1 MKVIS
6 LHLGRCLSSRVDWLV
21 PCGSGRTICGNGD
34 YIPRLVLI
42 VTHEVASFTMIQ
54 SSLGIEHRSIQL
66 PWQMLSYPGTFAR
79 YVLSESPI
87 MYPLPPHAV
96 VVVLVRLKPSER
108 VLSIFFGAI
117 GSCGEPS
124 SGSDTTSSSEKLVQL
139 RHPSNFGI
147 DLFVQT

>member
-6 LHLGRCLSSRVDWLV
+6 LHLPRSLSSRVDWLV

-34 YIPRLVLI
+34 YISRLVLI
-42 VTHEVASFTMIQ
+42 VTLEVASFTMIQ

-79 YVLSESPI
+79 QVLSESPI

-108 VLSIFFGAI
+108 VLLF
-117 GSCGEPS
+117 S
-124 SGSDTTSSSEKLVQL
+124 SARSGLAASHRWALIRPPAL
-139 RHPSNFGI
+139 RSLYNSGTPRT
-147 DLFVQT
+147 LA